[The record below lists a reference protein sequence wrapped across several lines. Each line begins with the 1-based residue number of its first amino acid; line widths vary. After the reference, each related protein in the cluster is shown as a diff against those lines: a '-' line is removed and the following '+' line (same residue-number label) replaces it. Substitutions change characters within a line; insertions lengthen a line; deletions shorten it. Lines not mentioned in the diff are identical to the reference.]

1 MAPGQSHRAG
11 ASSGGSVQVNVA
23 ACSGGAARRAKR
35 RGACEAPRASSRQ
48 CCAAHRGSIP
58 DALWH
63 PSEKPVTSM
72 TWRANWRPFG
82 LTICTR
88 RRFRA
93 DRPVCAHGSET
104 EARDHVRR
112 TKYPRTATLAARV
125 GKRQWSIFCRR
136 EPAAPTAAYLRLCSG
151 PPGPGPR
158 CPERT
163 KGAAPPA
170 APFPVF
176 PALILRRNRPGSTR
190 ISPSSRSA
198 SGAAG
203 TALP

>member
-58 DALWH
+58 DTLWH
-63 PSEKPVTSM
+63 PSEKPVASM

-125 GKRQWSIFCRR
+125 GKRQWSIFCPPCNPGEKRDSGHPSHRVSPPRR
-136 EPAAPTAAYLRLCSG
+136 SMLGTRGRPVACTCSDN
-151 PPGPGPR
+151 
-158 CPERT
+158 E
-163 KGAAPPA
+163 
-170 APFPVF
+170 
-176 PALILRRNRPGSTR
+176 
-190 ISPSSRSA
+190 
-198 SGAAG
+198 
-203 TALP
+203 